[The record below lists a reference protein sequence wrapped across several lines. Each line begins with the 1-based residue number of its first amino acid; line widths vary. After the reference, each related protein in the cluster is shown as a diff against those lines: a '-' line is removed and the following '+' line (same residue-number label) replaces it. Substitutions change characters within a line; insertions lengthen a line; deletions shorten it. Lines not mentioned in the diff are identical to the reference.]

1 MPRAGN
7 ACSAQRCSRPG
18 LSRLPRRAQGWY
30 DCVGMGAIPVLF
42 DAAQLEMW
50 PFQHALN
57 PAEFVAFVPRALAT
71 SEGFNVIDYL
81 AARFPV
87 RLPAPLQCTALHP
100 PVLQREEY

>member
-1 MPRAGN
+1 MQQA
-7 ACSAQRCSRPG
+7 RPEQAA
-18 LSRLPRRAQGWY
+18 RRAQGWY

-57 PAEFVAFVPRALAT
+57 PAEFVAYVPRALAM
-71 SEGFNVIDYL
+71 SEGFNIVDYL

-87 RLPAPLQCTALHP
+87 RLPGPQQAHGSPPPCRWPLPLTGVQC
-100 PVLQREEY
+100 